1 VRPDQ
6 FLVAALPAETA
17 IDLQDPTFIRRITST
32 ATPVTSRRG
41 ANRAPALKVLVS
53 K

>member
-1 VRPDQ
+1 VRPGH

-17 IDLQDPTFIRRITST
+17 IDLQDPAFVRRITAT
-32 ATPVTSRRG
+32 ATLVTIRRG